1 MECKKIIVT
10 TTISP
15 PTEATHKYLQMKGW
29 DMIVVGDL
37 KTPHEEYSKL
47 EREYPQLHY
56 LHPEEQ
62 ESRYKE
68 LSDAIGWNKI
78 MRRNIGFCEAFVQ
91 GAQIIATV
99 DDDNIPYDEWG
110 REVYVGREIVIDC
123 WKADNGV
130 FDPLS
135 VTTASYM
142 WHRGY
147 PSELIPTRNNI
158 KYMGRVKRKI
168 HVQADLWDGV
178 PDVDAMNRIIYN
190 PRIKLHV
197 DVPFCS
203 TDISP
208 FNSQNTFLSR
218 EVLPYY
224 MVLPHAGRMDDIWGG
239 YLLQKRFPNSV
250 MYGKPTVY
258 QERYEP
264 HHRNMKDLRDETMGY
279 ENTLK
284 FIKGEYALPA
294 DSQNAYDIYRRFF
307 DNYVKAGISESK
319 IKINPRSVLNR
330 RRKVTEEIHTSLD
343 PVLIEESSHV
353 CGDNVRLMPIQDNS
367 YSGK

>member
-10 TTISP
+10 TTINQ
-15 PTEATHKYLQMKGW
+15 PTEATHKFLRMEDW
-29 DMIVVGDL
+29 WMIIVGDL
-37 KTPHEEYSKL
+37 KTPHNEYRKL
-47 EREYPQLHY
+47 EKEFPQLKY

-62 ESRYKE
+62 DLRFKE

-78 MRRNIGFCEAFVQ
+78 MRRNIGFCEAYIR
-91 GAQIIATV
+91 GAEIIATV

-110 REVYVGREIVIDC
+110 REVYVGQEIVLDC

-135 VTTASYM
+135 VTNANYM

-147 PSELIPTRNNI
+147 PSELIPTRSHI

-178 PDVDAMNRIIYN
+178 PDIDAMNRIIYN

-197 DVPFCS
+197 DTPFCS
-203 TDISP
+203 VDIAP
-208 FNSQNTFLSR
+208 FNSQNTFVSR

-224 MVLPHAGRMDDIWGG
+224 MVLPHVGRMDDIWGA
-239 YLLQKRFPNSV
+239 YLIQKQFPNSV
-250 MYGKPTVY
+250 MFGKPTVY
-258 QERYEP
+258 QERHEP

-279 ENTLK
+279 EYTLK
-284 FIKGEYALPA
+284 FIRGEFALPA
-294 DSQNAYDIYRRFF
+294 DSQKAYDVYRQFYK
-307 DNYVKAGISESK
+307 DCSNANSAGQNVK
-319 IKINPRSVLNR
+319 IKPQRVFAGGRSVSEEIRALINPALVDENIGS
-330 RRKVTEEIHTSLD
+330 K
-343 PVLIEESSHV
+343 
-353 CGDNVRLMPIQDNS
+353 
-367 YSGK
+367 